1 MKPWTKR
8 LMVIL
13 ATWLLC
19 ACGHDSDDKISES
32 SYAVKVSSK
41 ADTEGAILGQIIIQT
56 LEHKGI
62 RTIHQLQ
69 LGDTQT
75 VRSALLAGK
84 IDIYPEYTGN
94 GAFLI
99 GEPDNPVWK
108 DAAAAYAHIQKVD
121 AQTNQVIWL
130 TPAPANNVWSIAL
143 RRDLVDAHDL
153 NSLGDLARWLNTG
166 KNDFKLVASAE
177 FVKRPDALKAM
188 EQAHG
193 FSLRPEQLIVLE
205 GGDTSTMIQAAG
217 QGTKGINAA
226 MVYGTDEAIMSAFN
240 LIILSDSKGS
250 EIVYQPTPII
260 RESIL
265 MAKPRIKEVLD
276 PVFRSLTAQNLKKLN
291 ARVTL
296 ESVDAKQVAIDYLKE
311 EGFMK

>member
-1 MKPWTKR
+1 M
-8 LMVIL
+8 
-13 ATWLLC
+13 
-19 ACGHDSDDKISES
+19 
-32 SYAVKVSSK
+32 
-41 ADTEGAILGQIIIQT
+41 
-56 LEHKGI
+56 
-62 RTIHQLQ
+62 
-69 LGDTQT
+69 
-75 VRSALLAGK
+75 AGK

-94 GAFLI
+94 GVFLI

-143 RRDLVDAHDL
+143 RRDLVDSHGLD
-153 NSLGDLARWLNTG
+153 SLGDLARWLNTG

-188 EQAHG
+188 ELAYG

-240 LIILSDSKGS
+240 LVILSDSKGA
-250 EIVYQPTPII
+250 EIVYQPAPII

-296 ESVDAKQVAIDYLKE
+296 ERIDAKQVAIDYLKD